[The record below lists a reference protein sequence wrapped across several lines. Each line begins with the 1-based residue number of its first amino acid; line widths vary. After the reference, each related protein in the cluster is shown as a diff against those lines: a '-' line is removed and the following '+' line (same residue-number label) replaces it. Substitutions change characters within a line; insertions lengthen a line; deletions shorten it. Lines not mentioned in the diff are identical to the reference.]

1 MKIMTCMSG
10 LLMALSLMPA
20 LAEDKKIEVSSTSQA
35 AETDTVK
42 SVSLSAAL
50 REKLAKQIL
59 PEKSPD
65 RIVGKRFVLSGP
77 LVALAKSDNPLQTFN
92 PFAVSNSGKNADS
105 FRRDPYLPPL
115 RGFALFRL
123 EF

>member
-1 MKIMTCMSG
+1 MKIITCVPGILIAMS
-10 LLMALSLMPA
+10 LTAA

-35 AETDTVK
+35 AQTDTVK
-42 SVSLSAAL
+42 NDGLSADL

-65 RIVGKRFVLSGP
+65 RIVGERFVFSGP

-115 RGFALFRL
+115 RGFALFRV